1 MTSLETAKPAVMEG
15 GGSYNRHAAVPAGGA
30 NLALPF
36 LEQAVRNLA
45 LGGGDE
51 PIVIADYGS
60 SQGKNSL
67 APLRAAIRGLRA
79 RVGPQRPILVVHIDQ
94 HANDFN
100 TLFDVLHNDPERYS
114 LDDPNV
120 FPSAIG
126 RSFYET
132 VFPPRYVDLGWC
144 SYAAIWLSRIPAR
157 IPGHFISLA
166 ATGEVRAAF
175 ERQGAED
182 WKLFLSQRAVE
193 LRPGGRLV
201 VVLPGLSDDGVAG
214 FEPLFNLANATLS
227 EMVREG
233 LIPAEERAQMVLG
246 NYGRRRSELLDPFRH
261 DGQFQGLTV
270 EHCDLSQLP
279 DAAWADFQR
288 DGNKEVLVSRRA
300 AFFRAIF
307 VPSLACAIPDPA
319 RRLGFA
325 DHMEQKLKQRLAVDP
340 APFHS
345 FVQTMVLAKTTS
357 TTGTKQR

>member
-1 MTSLETAKPAVMEG
+1 M
-15 GGSYNRHAAVPAGGA
+15 
-30 NLALPF
+30 
-36 LEQAVRNLA
+36 
-45 LGGGDE
+45 
-51 PIVIADYGS
+51 VIADYGS

-67 APLRAAIRGLRA
+67 APVRAAIRGLRA
-79 RVGPQRPILVVHIDQ
+79 RVGLQRSILVVHIDQ
-94 HANDFN
+94 YTNDFN

-132 VFPPRYVDLGWC
+132 VFPPHYVDLGWC
-144 SYAAIWLSRIPAR
+144 CYAAVWLSRIPAR
-157 IPGHFISLA
+157 IPGHIVSLA
-166 ATGEVRAAF
+166 ATGAVRAAF
-175 ERQGAED
+175 DRQGAED
-182 WKLFLSQRAVE
+182 WGLFLSLRAKE

-214 FEPLFNLANATLS
+214 FEPLFNIANTALS
-227 EMVREG
+227 EMVGEG
-233 LIPAEERAQMVLG
+233 LERAQMVLG
-246 NYGRRRSELLDPFRH
+246 NYARRRSQLLDPFRH
-261 DGQFQGLTV
+261 NGQFHSLTV

-325 DHMEQKLKQRLAVDP
+325 DHMEQKLKQRLAANP

-345 FVQTMVLAKTTS
+345 FVQTMVLAKATS
-357 TTGTKQR
+357 AAGTNQR